1 VDVLVVVA
9 TEAEAQYVPDE
20 LPVLIT
26 GVGKVSAAV
35 AVAEALAERSASST
49 SLRVVNIGTA
59 GALRDGLTGTY
70 TPATVINH
78 DLSAELIRAV
88 GIPATDQLDVAGTHD
103 IVLATGDSFVADL
116 ERRSVLAERASLVD
130 MEGFAVAWACSRR
143 GVSCTLVK
151 HVSDNADDG
160 ALSWSDVVDHSAA
173 ELGRWLA
180 DNVVALSASTRDREH
195 E

>member
-1 VDVLVVVA
+1 MDVLVVVA
-9 TEAEAQYVPDE
+9 TEAEAQYVPAE
-20 LPVLIT
+20 LSVLIT

-88 GIPATDQLDVAGTHD
+88 GEPNCRALGSTGCRAGP
-103 IVLATGDSFVADL
+103 S
-116 ERRSVLAERASLVD
+116 
-130 MEGFAVAWACSRR
+130 
-143 GVSCTLVK
+143 
-151 HVSDNADDG
+151 
-160 ALSWSDVVDHSAA
+160 
-173 ELGRWLA
+173 
-180 DNVVALSASTRDREH
+180 
-195 E
+195 

>member
-1 VDVLVVVA
+1 MNVLVVAA
-9 TEAEAQYVPDE
+9 TEAEARHVPGE
-20 LPVLIT
+20 LPVLVT

-35 AVAEALAERSASST
+35 AVAEALTQYGADRSSWS
-49 SLRVVNIGTA
+49 VVNIGTA
-59 GALRDGLTGTY
+59 GALRDGLSGIYAPT
-70 TPATVINH
+70 TVINH

-103 IVLATGDSFVADL
+103 MVLATGDSFVADVGH
-116 ERRSVLAERASLVD
+116 RSVLAERASLVD

-143 GVSCTLVK
+143 GVRCTLVK

-180 DNVVALSASTRDREH
+180 DNIIGLGSSARDGERQ
-195 E
+195 

>member
-1 VDVLVVVA
+1 MVDVLVVAA
-9 TEAEAQYVPDE
+9 TEAEARYVPAE

-35 AVAEALAERSASST
+35 AVAEALAQREAGSASLS
-49 SLRVVNIGTA
+49 VVNIGTA
-59 GALRDGLTGTY
+59 GALRDGLSGIY
-70 TPATVINH
+70 TPSTVINH

-103 IVLATGDSFVADL
+103 MVLATGDSFVADVG
-116 ERRSVLAERASLVD
+116 RRSVLAERASLVD
-130 MEGFAVAWACSRR
+130 MEGFAIAWACSRR
-143 GVSCTLVK
+143 GVRCTLVK

-180 DNVVALSASTRDREH
+180 DHLVTFGPTAR
-195 E
+195 